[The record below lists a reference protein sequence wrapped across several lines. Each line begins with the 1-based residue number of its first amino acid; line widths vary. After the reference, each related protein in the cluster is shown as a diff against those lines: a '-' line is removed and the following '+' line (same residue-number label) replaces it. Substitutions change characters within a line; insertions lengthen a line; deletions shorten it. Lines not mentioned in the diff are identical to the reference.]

1 MKPLVNSGRPQRDAG
16 YDRSPWRYLHTGNRS
31 PAENMA
37 IDEAISIAHR
47 EGAVP
52 PTVRFYGW
60 NPASLSIG
68 YFQQAEKEVDFQAL
82 REHGLGFVRRST
94 GGRAVLHD
102 QELTYSI
109 VVSERYPGMPANVAE
124 AYAELSK
131 GLLIGLRKL
140 GLDAAMTG
148 QVSEPEGHS
157 GSERVTARKP
167 LTAACFD
174 APAKCELLVDGRKV
188 AGSAQLRGNGVILQ
202 HGSILLE
209 LDIEKLFSVLR
220 FASPD
225 IKQRMQSL
233 FARHAAAINDCLR
246 QRGML
251 PVSIHHLEQ
260 IFRDS
265 FAEGFGVEL
274 VNGQLT
280 AGELELA
287 GRLSSEKYGSDNWNY
302 RR

>member
-1 MKPLVNSGRPQRDAG
+1 
-16 YDRSPWRYLHTGNRS
+16 
-31 PAENMA
+31 MA
-37 IDEAISIAHR
+37 IDEAISLAHK

-109 VVSERYPGMPANVAE
+109 VVSERYPGIPANVAE
-124 AYAELSK
+124 AYAELSS
-131 GLLIGLRKL
+131 GLLIGVRKL

-148 QVSEPEGHS
+148 QVGVPEVHS
-157 GSERVTARKP
+157 GREHVSARKP

-174 APAKCELLVDGRKV
+174 APSKYELLVDGCKI
-188 AGSAQLRGNGVILQ
+188 AGSAQMRGNGVILQ

-209 LDIEKLFSVLR
+209 LDDEKLFSVLR

-225 IKQRMQSL
+225 IKQRMRSL
-233 FARHAAAINDCLR
+233 FGRKASAINDCLR
-246 QRGML
+246 RREMP
-251 PVSIHHLEQ
+251 PVSMHHLENV
-260 IFRDS
+260 FRNS
-265 FAEGFGVEL
+265 FAEGLKAEL

-280 AGELELA
+280 EGELELA
-287 GRLSSEKYGSDNWNY
+287 GRLSSEKYGADSWNY